1 MNKEKTKILTEKG
14 DIYNSCP
21 YIDNLIYNINQIQEY
36 TADSVNQLEY
46 IRDINTK
53 LREEIEDLKNE
64 CVELNAYVKDVEGAL
79 DTSSKKETVFKKDG
93 VWHSGSLT
101 TLIIDLY
108 IESLQDKIESL
119 QDEITSNLEN
129 QIQYLQDEIEEL
141 KELNND

>member
-1 MNKEKTKILTEKG
+1 MNKEKTKILTERG

-36 TADSVNQLEY
+36 TADSINQLEY

-53 LREEIEDLKNE
+53 LREELKEAKNK
-64 CVELNAYVKDVEGAL
+64 CVELNDYVQDVESAL
-79 DTSSKKETVFKKDG
+79 DTSSKRETVYKKDG

-101 TLIIDLY
+101 TLIIDLH

-129 QIQYLQDEIEEL
+129 QIQYLQEEIEEL
-141 KELNND
+141 KELSNE

>member
-1 MNKEKTKILTEKG
+1 MNKEKTKILTKKG

-53 LREEIEDLKNE
+53 LREELKEAKNE
-64 CVELNAYVKDVEGAL
+64 CVELNDYVQDVESAL
-79 DTSSKKETVFKKDG
+79 DTSSKRETV
-93 VWHSGSLT
+93 
-101 TLIIDLY
+101 Y
-108 IESLQDKIESL
+108 KIESMQEKIEYL
-119 QDEITSNLEN
+119 QDEIKS
-129 QIQYLQDEIEEL
+129 LQDEIEEL